1 MNESLQT
8 QIETY
13 LSRLENLIQRG
24 RQVGEALATDSSDKS
39 VLLATRLWQHDC
51 GHTIHEL
58 SGGSKAHWLSRA
70 FSDAFLLRSSSGS
83 AVEGVAPADI
93 VTRLLD
99 VLEQAVTSL
108 TRNDESAIASA
119 STQAPPPRRFDFVH
133 NRELRP
139 VLEQAYIDSRRDLD
153 EGRYDEALRT
163 SCGVLEAIVTDAL
176 DHKGVDA
183 LAGANAP
190 AGNIADWPFET
201 RLAVAERAG
210 LMRGGWAR
218 LPAAARK
225 YRDHNEKNPRIAISE
240 RDARQASQVLHVVM
254 RDLDP
259 GR

>member
-1 MNESLQT
+1 MNESLQS

-13 LSRLENLIQRG
+13 LSRLEDLIQRG
-24 RQVGEALATDSSDKS
+24 RQVREALTTDSSDRS
-39 VLLATRLWQHDC
+39 ALLATRMWQHDC

-83 AVEGVAPADI
+83 AVEGVAPVEI
-93 VTRLLD
+93 VARLLD
-99 VLEQAVTSL
+99 VLEQAVVSL
-108 TRNDESAIASA
+108 TKNDESAIASA
-119 STQAPPPRRFDFVH
+119 STQAPPPRRFNFVH

-153 EGRYDEALRT
+153 EGRYGEALRT
-163 SCGVLEAIVTDAL
+163 CCGVLEAIVTDAL
-176 DHKGVDA
+176 DHKGLGA
-183 LAGANAP
+183 LAAANPP

-218 LPAAARK
+218 LPAPARK
-225 YRDHNEKNPRIAISE
+225 YRDHHENEPTISE
-240 RDARQASQVLHVVM
+240 RDARQAMQVLHVVM